1 MQRKS
6 EPMQTNNV
14 SSDET
19 QATSA
24 SPAGGLFSH
33 PTTDHLETK
42 AGSRP
47 DGDQRSYTDLFRE
60 PPGGAADDE

>member
-1 MQRKS
+1 
-6 EPMQTNNV
+6 V
-14 SSDET
+14 SSDDT
-19 QATSA
+19 QSTSA

-42 AGSRP
+42 AGSQP

-60 PPGGAADDE
+60 PAGSVAEDD